1 MTQLFDNKKGDVMRY
16 IWPALILALTVSQS
30 GLAQQSAN
38 SQDRLA
44 LVQELIAL
52 QGSRPNVEPIIDQML
67 QQMRAAILAKSPQ
80 REAEIDSMIVS
91 KLRPTMIASLPAFY
105 AEVDRIHAEVYTAE
119 DLRASI
125 AFLRTDAGKI
135 FLDRQQRV
143 SMKMQQALGVWSQDL
158 MRNLLTS
165 LVQQ

>member
-1 MTQLFDNKKGDVMRY
+1 MRHV
-16 IWPALILALTVSQS
+16 WAGLLLTLTVSISQAS
-30 GLAQQSAN
+30 LAQQSAVY
-38 SQDRLA
+38 QERFA
-44 LVQELIAL
+44 LVHELIEL
-52 QGSRPNVEPIIDQML
+52 QGSRPNMEPMIDQIL
-67 QQMRAAILAKSPQ
+67 KQMRTAILAKSPQ
-80 REAEIDSMIVS
+80 REAEIDSVFAS
-91 KLRPTMIASLPAFY
+91 KIRPTMVNSLPAFY

-143 SMKMQQALGVWSQDL
+143 SAKMQEAVGVWSQDL

-165 LVQQ
+165 LGQQ